1 MAVAGVV
8 PALLVALKHWKTRM
22 KDFNQ
27 KLALITGGSSGIGLA
42 IAKQL
47 ASLGANIAIMARRPE
62 QLRNAKQE
70 IEQVSKYTKPVE
82 IVRADVSNEQEVT
95 IALERFVNQTGIP
108 DLLIHSAG
116 VTQPGL
122 FHEQATGIFRWIMD
136 INYFGSLYVTKALI
150 GPMRSKKAGHVVFIS
165 SIAGLVGVYGYTAYC
180 ASKFAIRGLAE
191 ALRSEL
197 KFDGIGVTIV
207 YPPDTNTPQLEYE
220 KPFKP
225 PITKA
230 LASLTGILQ
239 PEVVARATVKGIQK
253 NRFIVTPG
261 FEASFW
267 YAVSTF
273 AGPGLHKLMDMLTL
287 WADHQ
292 VKAGKF

>member
-1 MAVAGVV
+1 
-8 PALLVALKHWKTRM
+8 M

-27 KLALITGGSSGIGLA
+27 KLALVTGGSSGIGLA

-62 QLRNAKQE
+62 QLQSAKQE
-70 IEQVSKYTKPVE
+70 IEQISKGNHKPVE
-82 IVRADVSNEQEVT
+82 TIRADVSNEQEVT
-95 IALERFVNQTGIP
+95 TALEQFVSKTGVP

-122 FHEQATGIFRWIMD
+122 FHDQTTDIFRWIME
-136 INYFGSLYVTKALI
+136 INYYGSLYVTKALI
-150 GPMRSKKAGHVVFIS
+150 NAMRSKKAGHIVFIS

-180 ASKFAIRGLAE
+180 ASKFAVRGLAE

-197 KFDGIGVTIV
+197 RFDGIGVTIV
-207 YPPDTNTPQLEYE
+207 YPPDTKTPQLEYE

-230 LASLTGILQ
+230 LSSLTGVLQ
-239 PEVVARATVKGIQK
+239 PETVASATIRGIQK

-273 AGPGLHKLMDMLTL
+273 AGPGLHKLMDTLTL
-287 WADHQ
+287 WADRQ
-292 VKAGKF
+292 VKSGKF

>member
-1 MAVAGVV
+1 
-8 PALLVALKHWKTRM
+8 M

-27 KLALITGGSSGIGLA
+27 KLALVTGGSSGIGLA

-47 ASLGANIAIMARRPE
+47 ASLGADIAIMARRPE
-62 QLRNAKQE
+62 QLQNAKQE
-70 IEQVSKYTKPVE
+70 IEQVSKGKQPVR
-82 IVRADVSNEQEVT
+82 IISADVSNEQEVT
-95 IALERFVNQTGIP
+95 TTLEQFVNQTGVP

-122 FHEQATGIFRWIMD
+122 FHDQATDIFRWIMD
-136 INYFGSLYVTKALI
+136 INYYGSLYVTKALI
-150 GPMRSKKAGHVVFIS
+150 EPMRGKKAGHIVFIS

-180 ASKFAIRGLAE
+180 ASKFAVRGLAE

-197 KFDGIGVTIV
+197 KFDGIGVTVV
-207 YPPDTNTPQLEYE
+207 YPPDTKTPQLEYE

-225 PITKA
+225 PITRA
-230 LASLTGILQ
+230 LSSLTGVLQ
-239 PEVVARATVKGIQK
+239 PEAVARATIRGIQK

-267 YAVSTF
+267 YAISTF
-273 AGPGLHKLMDMLTL
+273 AGPGLHKLMDWLTL
-287 WADHQ
+287 WAYRQ